1 MMHTALVFLVFLVPF
16 VLGFNPFMSSCPPGC
31 ASVRCP
37 ISIGCGRCQAG
48 YCLSFGRMG
57 RTMYGVCLRTC
68 KKGQYCMMG
77 FCTNC
82 HVTNC
87 ERCTSRSNCIK
98 CEYNYYLYKP
108 SSWSSDRCV
117 SRFECEYRLKE
128 KANRATGVCGNNRG

>member
-48 YCLSFGRMG
+48 YWFIFWPNGKDYVWRLLKNLLSR
-57 RTMYGVCLRTC
+57 
-68 KKGQYCMMG
+68 
-77 FCTNC
+77 
-82 HVTNC
+82 TNC

-108 SSWSSDRCV
+108 SSWSSDRIKTDIKRNV
-117 SRFECEYRLKE
+117 SEDLKNQT
-128 KANRATGVCGNNRG
+128 K